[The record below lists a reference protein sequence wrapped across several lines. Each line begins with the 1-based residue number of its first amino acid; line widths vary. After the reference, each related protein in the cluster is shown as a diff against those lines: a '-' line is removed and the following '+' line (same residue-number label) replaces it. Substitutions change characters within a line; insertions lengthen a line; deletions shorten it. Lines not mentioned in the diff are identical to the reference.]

1 VEAFRA
7 LVITKGVQSQAHS
20 LVRMSGVQLEK
31 TEREFAF
38 VSTVNG
44 AQINV
49 VRSDF
54 EICLGNVSPDFRTS
68 GIRGDNVQHQATVA
82 VEGNFEEVEGV
93 ELLLVV
99 VFNGTNPLAHKS
111 VLLRHSEREAE
122 QYENSN
128 TKQNLALIPIVHNG

>member
-1 VEAFRA
+1 
-7 LVITKGVQSQAHS
+7 
-20 LVRMSGVQLEK
+20 MQLEK

-99 VFNGTNPLAHKS
+99 ASQGVIIRFNNDFHPFC
-111 VLLRHSEREAE
+111 LREF
-122 QYENSN
+122 
-128 TKQNLALIPIVHNG
+128 VMG